1 MVYEDFCFLGILALF
16 TIATHGLAKASPGCV
31 ANYQNPYYE
40 QARLWVRWQALALRS
55 VAASHSNYGLLFT
68 FKLRVLFVLVCFN
81 TSQLLNVSYLYKAM
95 LQAVRASCFAALHT
109 ASRVSW
115 RRAVHFKAM
124 LHAPQGLA
132 SCFKALLHAAMCA
145 SRRYFALTKAVL
157 HASCSSRRC
166 CVLFKTLLLASRS
179 TCSKLQA
186 TTTSHSY

>member
-1 MVYEDFCFLGILALF
+1 MWFVKTFGFLGILALF

-109 ASRVSW
+109 ASQVSW

-124 LHAPQGLA
+124 LVR
-132 SCFKALLHAAMCA
+132 FKALLRAHQG
-145 SRRYFALTKAVL
+145 R
-157 HASCSSRRC
+157 ASCF
-166 CVLFKTLLLASRS
+166 VLFKTLLRALQDVAS
-179 TCSKLQA
+179 CFALNMLQA
-186 TTTSHSY
+186 SSHHH

>member
-1 MVYEDFCFLGILALF
+1 MWFVKTFGFLGILALF

-55 VAASHSNYGLLFT
+55 VAASHSNYGLLFK
-68 FKLRVLFVLVCFN
+68 FKLCVLFVLVCFN
-81 TSQLLNVSYLYKAM
+81 ASQYKAM

-109 ASRVSW
+109 ASQVSW

-124 LHAPQGLA
+124 LHALQGLA

-145 SRRYFALTKAVL
+145 SRRYFALPKAVL

-166 CVLFKTLLLASRS
+166 FMLRA
-179 TCSKLQA
+179 
-186 TTTSHSY
+186 